1 MGLDPKFVNLEELF
15 QGRLFKIPEYQ
26 RSYSWEK
33 KHRTD
38 LLDDIKASFDNNKP
52 HFMATVVGL
61 KHEESETIAAK
72 KYQYVDIVDGQQR
85 ITTLIILYK
94 AICEELGETG
104 EEKQVKQDLT
114 ATLVKRG
121 GEVLLLQTNHDT
133 SYHFLN
139 YIRNGSHVPPDQ
151 AKTSADRNLLE
162 AIDDCKKFVKKWKDD
177 KDTLMG
183 LVVHIN
189 NNMNLVYH
197 QLDSESL
204 VYSVFEVLNRRGL
217 EISWFDQLKS
227 MLMSMVFDKECDTT
241 ILHEIHVRWSKIFSD
256 IGTLPV
262 SKEVLRFAATLD
274 ERDNRIF
281 SEEKSA
287 DHLVDRAKGE
297 CTKIIETVGW
307 IKEVAQSVVKVHK
320 DKHEVSIS
328 KIMHA
333 RLVAVAIDLRVD
345 LTNNEKIEL
354 RKYLA
359 KITFYIYGICQK
371 DARTAVGEYVRLA
384 YDINKNKIDPKLI
397 KDKLDC
403 IVGKHLESGSIESLV
418 RGDCYNGWQD
428 ELRYLLYKYEQHL
441 LVESGQVIPS
451 NEQWTHILNSSASK
465 TIEHILPQS
474 NHGKH
479 VHWLGNLFL
488 LPPGINAKLGNVQPR
503 HKKDEYNKTGFLMV
517 QDIIGSLPG
526 WNKTKIIKRGK
537 KIVQWAKEEWKFI
550 ESSSS
555 N

>member
-38 LLDDIKASFDNNKP
+38 LFDDIKVSFDNDKP

-61 KHEESETIAAK
+61 KQKGSETIAAK

-94 AICEELGETG
+94 AICEELSETG
-104 EEKQVKQDLT
+104 EEKQVKQDLK
-114 ATLVKRG
+114 ATLVKHG

-133 SYHFLN
+133 GYHFLN
-139 YIRNGSHVPPDQ
+139 YIRRGSYVSPNQ

-162 AIDDCKKFVKKWKDD
+162 AIDDCKKFVKKWKDG
-177 KDTLMG
+177 KNTLMD
-183 LVVHIN
+183 LVAHIN

-197 QLDSESL
+197 QLDNESL

-227 MLMSMVFDKECDTT
+227 MLMSMVFDKKCDTK
-241 ILHEIHVRWSKIFSD
+241 ILHEIHTCWSEIFRD
-256 IGTLPV
+256 VGTLPV

-274 ERDNRIF
+274 EHNNKIL

-287 DHLVDRAKGE
+287 DHLVGRSKGE
-297 CTKIIETVGW
+297 CPKIIETVGW
-307 IKEVAQSVVKVHK
+307 IQEVAQSVVKIHK
-320 DKHEVSIS
+320 DIHEVSIS

-333 RLVAVAIDLRVD
+333 RLVAVAIDLRDD
-345 LTNNEKIEL
+345 LSDTEKMEL

-359 KITFYIYGICQK
+359 KITFYIYGIRQK
-371 DARTAVGEYVRLA
+371 DSRTAVGDYVRLA
-384 YDINKNKIDPKLI
+384 YDINKDKIDPKLI
-397 KDKLDC
+397 KNKFNG
-403 IVGKHLESGSIESLV
+403 IVGKHLERGSIENLV
-418 RGDCYNGWQD
+418 HSDCYNGWQD

-441 LVESGQVIPS
+441 LIESGQNIPT
-451 NEQWTHILNSSASK
+451 NEQWNHILNSSSSK

-474 NHGKH
+474 SHSKY

-488 LPPGINAKLGNVQPR
+488 LPPGINTKLGDVQPR
-503 HKKDEYNKTGFLMV
+503 HKKNEYNNTGFLMA
-517 QDIIGSLPG
+517 QDIIESLSG
-526 WNKTKIIKRGK
+526 WNRTQIIKRGK
-537 KIVQWAKEEWKFI
+537 KIVQWAKKEWEFNMP
-550 ESSSS
+550 ST